1 VAIVARS
8 PLAALVRDDE
18 VHRRVYTDP
27 DVFAAEMRRVFGR
40 TWVCVGHE
48 SEVPNPGDF
57 KTDEIARQPIVMTR
71 HVDGEVY
78 VLFNA
83 CRHRGALVCLEPYGS
98 TRQFRCL
105 YHGWTY
111 ANNGA
116 LVSVPRLANFEG
128 SVRPSDYGLLPVPR
142 VAKYRGFVFAS
153 LSPDGMSLDE
163 HLGRAKVYLDLMVDR
178 APEGV
183 IQAAKP
189 LKYEYPGNWKL
200 QLENYADNYHPAILH
215 EAALSVDREI
225 DAERGLIPASPEVGS
240 YVIERSYGH
249 GHGMAQY
256 APALRG
262 WRDAFDDPEYV
273 AALARRH
280 GPERAAALAAT
291 DIHIMIYPNLLLHS
305 RVNHYRLIK
314 PLAVDHTEINTY
326 PCKLA
331 GAPDRVNAAVVRR
344 TSEHVSAAGK
354 VQIDDMKAFD
364 CLQQG
369 LRVEALEWILFRLR
383 GQQEHLN
390 ADGEWECF
398 GPSESIQRGQHRE
411 WARLMSEE

>member
-1 VAIVARS
+1 VLLFRPARTASLEGWIDMAIVARS
-8 PLAALVRDDE
+8 PLADLVRDDE

-27 DVFAAEMRRVFGR
+27 EVFAAEMRRVFGR

-57 KTDEIARQPIVMTR
+57 KTDETPRQPIVRRR

-111 ANNGA
+111 TNNGA
-116 LVSVPRLANFEG
+116 LISVPRLANFEG

-189 LKYEYPGNWKL
+189 
-200 QLENYADNYHPAILH
+200 
-215 EAALSVDREI
+215 
-225 DAERGLIPASPEVGS
+225 
-240 YVIERSYGH
+240 
-249 GHGMAQY
+249 
-256 APALRG
+256 
-262 WRDAFDDPEYV
+262 
-273 AALARRH
+273 
-280 GPERAAALAAT
+280 
-291 DIHIMIYPNLLLHS
+291 
-305 RVNHYRLIK
+305 
-314 PLAVDHTEINTY
+314 
-326 PCKLA
+326 
-331 GAPDRVNAAVVRR
+331 
-344 TSEHVSAAGK
+344 
-354 VQIDDMKAFD
+354 
-364 CLQQG
+364 
-369 LRVEALEWILFRLR
+369 
-383 GQQEHLN
+383 
-390 ADGEWECF
+390 
-398 GPSESIQRGQHRE
+398 
-411 WARLMSEE
+411 